1 MNQQTVKITEAKGR
15 PMLQWVGKRPL
26 SAVNA
31 YPARLVEKFDP
42 TNEIESRPKNLL
54 LHGDNKDA
62 LAWLLANGYRRRINL
77 VYIDP
82 PFDSGADYVRKV
94 QLRGFNF
101 GKLEGEGYS
110 LGEQTQYTDIWTNDT
125 YLQFMYERLLLLKEL
140 LAEDGSIYLHCD
152 VHKSHHLRS
161 LMDEV
166 YGSENFKNEIIWQ
179 RTSARSDSH
188 TYNHIHDN
196 LLFYT
201 KSGYFTWNEQYTA
214 YDQAYIDQ
222 FYRNSEEGS
231 TRRYTLSDLMAS
243 GLRRGSSGQTW
254 HGIDPATRGN
264 HWKYTIEKLDELDK
278 QGRIYWPKEGGVPR
292 YIRYLDEMPG
302 RSLQSIWTDI
312 GPVTAHASEREDYP
326 TQKPE
331 TLLERII
338 RGSTNP
344 GDIVLDCFIG
354 SGTTAAVAQKLGRRW
369 FAADLNHG
377 AIQTTAK
384 RLRTLIQTQIE
395 GDSAQT
401 VLPGLED
408 PDAPPSPA
416 AYSFGVYRVNDYDL
430 NIQHNEAV
438 EIAVERVGI
447 QRIYTDAFFDGLLG
461 EKLVKIIS
469 FQHPLTLLDLQTLQ
483 DELAAR
489 PTEARDVALVCL
501 GKETAVDAW
510 LETYNKHRPV
520 NRITVIELRT
530 DPKHGGLLLH
540 QPAQAKVNF
549 TRQEGKIFVTIEEFI
564 SPTITQRLQRDA
576 TLFANVTIPD
586 WRAMVDYVLIDTA
599 FDGEVFNVVLAD
611 LPERKSDLVKG
622 HYELP
627 APQGDSAVA
636 VKIVDMLGEEVL
648 IWEQGHYIEKQ
659 RI

>member
-1 MNQQTVKITEAKGR
+1 MTQQTIKITEAKGR

-31 YPARLVEKFDP
+31 FPARLVEKFDP
-42 TNEIESRPKNLL
+42 TGEMETVTEARSKNLL

-62 LAWLLANGYRRRINL
+62 LAWLLANGYRRRVNL

-94 QLRGFNF
+94 QLRGINSSTMD
-101 GKLEGEGYS
+101 GVGYS

-125 YLQFMYERLLLLKEL
+125 YLQFMYDRLLLLKEL
-140 LAEDGSIYLHCD
+140 LVESGSIYLHCD
-152 VHKSHHLRS
+152 FRKSHMLK
-161 LMDEV
+161 LICDEIF
-166 YGSENFKNEIIWQ
+166 GSENFRNEIIWKRQ
-179 RTSARSDSH
+179 SAHNDASQ
-188 TYNHIHDN
+188 YGAIHDTI
-196 LLFYT
+196 FYYT
-201 KSGYFTWNEQYTA
+201 KSAERTWNSILI
-214 YDQAYIDQ
+214 DPSPDYIDQ
-222 FYRNSEEGS
+222 FFDQVEPETN
-231 TRRYTLSDLMAS
+231 RRYARGDLTAGGLSGS
-243 GLRRGSSGQTW
+243 GYEYEFGGVIRVWRAPKSTMERL
-254 HGIDPATRGN
+254 
-264 HWKYTIEKLDELDK
+264 EKE
-278 QGRIYWPKEGGVPR
+278 GRIHWPKKGVPR
-292 YIRYLDEMPG
+292 LKRYLDEFEGVPV
-302 RSLQSIWTDI
+302 QDIWTDI
-312 GPVTAHASEREDYP
+312 RVIHNQSTERENYP

-331 TLLERII
+331 SLLERII
-338 RGSTNP
+338 RASTNP
-344 GDIVLDCFIG
+344 NDLVLDCYIG

-369 FAADLNHG
+369 IAADLNHG

-395 GDSAQT
+395 SDSAQT

-408 PDAPPSPA
+408 PGSPPSPA
-416 AYSFGVYRVNDYDL
+416 ALSFGVYRVNDYDL
-430 NIQHNEAV
+430 NLQHNEAV

-447 QRIYTDAFFDGLLG
+447 QRTYTDTFFDGMLG

-469 FQHPLTLLDLQTLQ
+469 FQHPLTLLDIQTLQ
-483 DELAAR
+483 DELTAR
-489 PTEARDVALVCL
+489 PTEARDVVLVCL

-520 NRITVIELRT
+520 NRISVIELRT

-540 QPAQAKVNF
+540 QPAQAKVNI
-549 TRQEGKIFVTIEEFI
+549 TRQEGKIFVSIEEFI

-599 FDGEVFNVVLAD
+599 FDGKVFNVVLAD
-611 LPERKSDLVKG
+611 LPERKSDLVQE

-627 APQGDSAVA
+627 APEDDTVVA

-648 IWEQGHYIEKQ
+648 ILSE